1 MCRMFGTGPHTNSY
15 FNGSILVKLF
25 IGMIYLKVV
34 CASVSR
40 KSKTLPTSASIA
52 ASRIDRVLECS
63 VVGLGFYIRC
73 VESSVRP
80 KGEVNCATRSH
91 ARYMARGSTC
101 VLREDE
107 PH

>member
-1 MCRMFGTGPHTNSY
+1 MQNVRHGSPHQYLLQRQHFSE
-15 FNGSILVKLF
+15 VV
-25 IGMIYLKVV
+25 IGMIYLKAV
-34 CASVSR
+34 CATVSR

-73 VESSVRP
+73 VESSVGP